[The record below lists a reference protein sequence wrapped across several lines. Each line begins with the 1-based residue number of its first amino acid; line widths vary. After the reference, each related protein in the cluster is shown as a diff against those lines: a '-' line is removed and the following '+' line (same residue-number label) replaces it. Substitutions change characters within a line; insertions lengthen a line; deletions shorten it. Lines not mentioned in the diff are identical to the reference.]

1 MIFCK
6 INFQDEKFILVATE
20 LAAESKAKKKFWHYF
35 ATGGQSNS
43 VWNFFHLYCN
53 SIRPRFQTILM
64 MKDSKMYFLKVK
76 SALKFRLNRSFWRG
90 GIWKIGVDFHRGVV
104 SPYLKPN
111 LCYLSRV
118 TFLVIRPPF
127 VRAQLYIPMS
137 RAAFWPTK
145 TLSHE
150 PSCKR
155 AGICWDRPQS
165 LSWLSSGISQQ
176 IWIGCCGRY
185 FPDFLSLD
193 FSSKFCS
200 QFKMN
205 WQPELFLWAVYT
217 AGDVLRFSAAD
228 VRLCVWEH

>member
-1 MIFCK
+1 M
-6 INFQDEKFILVATE
+6 NFHDEKFILVATE

-53 SIRPRFQTILM
+53 SIRLRFQTILM

-137 RAAFWPTK
+137 RAAFDQQKLCHMNRVAKGQVFAETA
-145 TLSHE
+145 LS
-150 PSCKR
+150 P
-155 AGICWDRPQS
+155 
-165 LSWLSSGISQQ
+165 
-176 IWIGCCGRY
+176 
-185 FPDFLSLD
+185 FPDCPQESH
-193 FSSKFCS
+193 SKAGLAAVVDIFQIFC
-200 QFKMN
+200 
-205 WQPELFLWAVYT
+205 
-217 AGDVLRFSAAD
+217 
-228 VRLCVWEH
+228 H